1 MATKKEVV
9 ARKCYEVCKRALPK
23 YSRRGL
29 KKYESWRLIAMFL
42 YGIIYNLTYRD
53 LEEEFLVSEVLRK
66 ALNLKELPHYST
78 ICKAVKRLR
87 EEDLKRLLEESS
99 KLLNVKLEVLAIDS
113 RLREDNA
120 SYCYAKGSGKKRK
133 SWIKITVVVDVEP
146 QIWLK
151 TLELEGTME

>member
-1 MATKKEVV
+1 VATKKEVV

-29 KKYESWRLIAMFL
+29 KKYEFWRLIAMFL

-78 ICKAVKRLR
+78 ICKAVKEVEGRGFEKVVRR
-87 EEDLKRLLEESS
+87 ELQIIECKVRSLGNRFQIKRGQCELLLCEGEWKEKEE
-99 KLLNVKLEVLAIDS
+99 LD
-113 RLREDNA
+113 
-120 SYCYAKGSGKKRK
+120 
-133 SWIKITVVVDVEP
+133 
-146 QIWLK
+146 
-151 TLELEGTME
+151 